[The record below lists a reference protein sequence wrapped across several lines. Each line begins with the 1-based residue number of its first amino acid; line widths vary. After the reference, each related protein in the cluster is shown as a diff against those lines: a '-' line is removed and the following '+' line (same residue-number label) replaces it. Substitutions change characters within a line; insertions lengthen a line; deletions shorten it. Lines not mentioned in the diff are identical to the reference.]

1 MTRNEYIQAFNT
13 TIDSKVKPLIGE
25 SAILSIINF
34 WLNQID
40 STIVASGRFKKDIA
54 TIASRAGNDDI
65 KKTFKGSRVLAYLV
79 NKDLLNKFGVESRR
93 GRGTIG
99 YYWFGDVEKYH
110 LDKQGYTVSKFA
122 NRWAREFR
130 NNKMSIIKSATKL
143 MGGDFRT
150 ICHLAEHMVKV
161 KDSGEN
167 QVIIT
172 VKREFYTPEATPENI
187 KKYLDVACTLTH
199 QLQCALNYMRTVEK
213 IKVDPITSCHGWK
226 GYKIVVTLREVKCA
240 KQPTD
245 AEIYKK
251 KSEEIMNAPQE
262 VTTLE
267 DLIDNLNN
275 EPVKQK
281 APEIVAL
288 ETAYNEALAVNKKA
302 TEDYTKA
309 KRLWEE
315 STNRLDKL
323 EQALELLK

>member
-13 TIDSKVKPLIGE
+13 TIDAKVKPLTGE
-25 SAILSIINF
+25 LSILSIINF

-65 KKTFKGSRVLAYLV
+65 KKTFKGSRVLSYLV
-79 NKDLLNKFGVESRR
+79 NKDLLHKFGVESRR
-93 GRGTIG
+93 GKGTIG
-99 YYWFGDVEKYH
+99 YHWFGDVEKYY
-110 LDKQGYTVSKFA
+110 LDKQGYTVSEFA
-122 NRWAREFR
+122 HCWAREFR
-130 NNKMSIIKSATKL
+130 DNKMSIIKSATKL
-143 MGGDFRT
+143 MDGDYRT
-150 ICHLAEHMVKV
+150 ISHLAEHMINVKE
-161 KDSGEN
+161 SGEN

-172 VKREFYTPEATPENI
+172 VKYEFFTPQATPENV
-187 KKYLDVACTLTH
+187 KKYLDVASTLTS
-199 QLQCALNYMRTVEK
+199 QMQCALNCMHTVEK
-213 IKVDPITSCHGWK
+213 IKVDPITSTHGWK
-226 GYKIVVTLREVKCA
+226 GWKIVATLREVKCA
-240 KQPTD
+240 KQPTV

-262 VTTLE
+262 TTLE

-275 EPVKQK
+275 EPVEQK

-288 ETAYNEALAVNKKA
+288 EMAYNKALAVNKKA

>member
-13 TIDSKVKPLIGE
+13 TIDAKVKPLTGE
-25 SAILSIINF
+25 SAILLIINY

-93 GRGTIG
+93 GKGTIG
-99 YYWFGDVEKYH
+99 YHWFGDVEKYY
-110 LDKQGYTVSKFA
+110 LDKQGYTASEFA
-122 NRWAREFR
+122 NCWAREFR
-130 NNKMSIIKSATKL
+130 DNKMSIIKSATKL
-143 MGGDFRT
+143 MDGDYRT
-150 ICHLAEHMVKV
+150 ISHLAEHMINVKE
-161 KDSGEN
+161 SGEN

-172 VKREFYTPEATPENI
+172 VKYEFFTPQATPENV
-187 KKYLDVACTLTH
+187 KKYLDVASTLTS
-199 QLQCALNYMRTVEK
+199 QMQCALNCMRTVEK
-213 IKVDPITSCHGWK
+213 IKVDPITSTHGWK
-226 GYKIVVTLREVKCA
+226 GWKIVATLREVKCA
-240 KQPTD
+240 KQPTV

-262 VTTLE
+262 TTLE

-275 EPVKQK
+275 EPVEQK

-288 ETAYNEALAVNKKA
+288 EMAYNKALAVNKKA

>member
-1 MTRNEYIQAFNT
+1 MTRNEYIQAFNA
-13 TIDSKVKPLIGE
+13 TIDTKVKPLTGE
-25 SAILSIINF
+25 SAILLIINY

-79 NKDLLNKFGVESRR
+79 NKDLLHKFGVESNR
-93 GRGTIG
+93 GKGTIG
-99 YYWFGDVEKYH
+99 YHWFGDIEKYY
-110 LDKQGYTVSKFA
+110 LDKQGYTVSEFA
-122 NRWAREFR
+122 HCWAREFR
-130 NNKMSIIKSATKL
+130 DNKMSIIKSATKL

-150 ICHLAEHMVKV
+150 ISHLAEHMIKV
-161 KDSGEN
+161 KESGEN

-172 VKREFYTPEATPENI
+172 VKHEFFTPVATPENV

-199 QLQCALNYMRTVEK
+199 QLVCALNYMRTVEK
-213 IKVDPITSCHGWK
+213 IKVDPITSTHGWK
-226 GYKIVVTLREVKCA
+226 GWKIVVTLREVKCA
-240 KQPTD
+240 KQPTVT
-245 AEIYKK
+245 EIHKK

-262 VTTLE
+262 TTLE

-281 APEIVAL
+281 APEIIAL
-288 ETAYNEALAVNKKA
+288 ETAYNKALAVNKKA

>member
-1 MTRNEYIQAFNT
+1 MTRNEYIRAFNT
-13 TIDSKVKPLIGE
+13 TIDAKVKPLTGE
-25 SAILSIINF
+25 SAILSIINS

-40 STIVASGRFKKDIA
+40 STIVASGRFEKDIA
-54 TIASRAGNDDI
+54 TIASRAGKDDI

-79 NKDLLNKFGVESRR
+79 NKDLLNKFGVESRH
-93 GRGTIG
+93 GKGTIG
-99 YYWFGDVEKYH
+99 YHWFGDVEKYY
-110 LDKQGYTVSKFA
+110 LDKQGYTVSEFA
-122 NRWAREFR
+122 NCWAREFR
-130 NNKMSIIKSATKL
+130 DNKMSIIKSATKL
-143 MGGDFRT
+143 MGSDYRT
-150 ICHLAEHMVKV
+150 ISHLAEHMINVKE
-161 KDSGEN
+161 SGEN

-172 VKREFYTPEATPENI
+172 VKYEFFTPVATPENV
-187 KKYLDVACTLTH
+187 KKYLDVASTLTS
-199 QLQCALNYMRTVEK
+199 QMQCALNYMRTVEK
-213 IKVDPITSCHGWK
+213 IKVDPITSTHGWK
-226 GYKIVVTLREVKCA
+226 GWKIVVTLREVKCA

-251 KSEEIMNAPQE
+251 KSEEIMNAPHE

-288 ETAYNEALAVNKKA
+288 ETAYNEALAINKKA

>member
-13 TIDSKVKPLIGE
+13 TIDAKVKPLTGE
-25 SAILSIINF
+25 SAILSIINS

-40 STIVASGRFKKDIA
+40 STIVASCRFEKDIA

-93 GRGTIG
+93 GKGTIG
-99 YYWFGDVEKYH
+99 YHWFGDVEKYY
-110 LDKQGYTVSKFA
+110 LDKQGYTVSEFA
-122 NRWAREFR
+122 NCWAREFR
-130 NNKMSIIKSATKL
+130 DNKMSIIKSATKL
-143 MGGDFRT
+143 MDGDYRT
-150 ICHLAEHMVKV
+150 ISHLAEHMVKV
-161 KDSGEN
+161 KESGEN

-172 VKREFYTPEATPENI
+172 VKHEFFTPVATPENV
-187 KKYLDVACTLTH
+187 KKYLDAASMLTS

-213 IKVDPITSCHGWK
+213 IKVDPITSTHGWK
-226 GYKIVVTLREVKCA
+226 GWKFVVTLREVKCA
-240 KQPTD
+240 KQPTV
-245 AEIYKK
+245 AEIHKK

-262 VTTLE
+262 TTLE

-275 EPVKQK
+275 EPVEQK

-288 ETAYNEALAVNKKA
+288 EMAYNKALAVNKKA

>member
-1 MTRNEYIQAFNT
+1 MTRNEYIQAFNA
-13 TIDSKVKPLIGE
+13 TIDTKVKPLTGE
-25 SAILSIINF
+25 SAIISIINF

-40 STIVASGRFKKDIA
+40 STIVASCRFEKDIA

-79 NKDLLNKFGVESRR
+79 NKDLLNKFGVESRH
-93 GRGTIG
+93 GKGTVG
-99 YYWFGDVEKYH
+99 YHWFGDVEKYY
-110 LDKQGYTVSKFA
+110 LDNQGYTVSEFA
-122 NRWAREFR
+122 NCWAREFR
-130 NNKMSIIKSATKL
+130 DNKMSIIKSATKL
-143 MGGDFRT
+143 MGGDYRT
-150 ICHLAEHMVKV
+150 ISHLAEHMINVKE
-161 KDSGEN
+161 SGEN

-172 VKREFYTPEATPENI
+172 VKYGFFTPVATPENV
-187 KKYLDVACTLTH
+187 KKYFDAASTLTS
-199 QLQCALNYMRTVEK
+199 QMQCALNYMRAVEK
-213 IKVDPITSCHGWK
+213 IKVDPITSTHGWK
-226 GYKIVVTLREVKCA
+226 GWKIVVTLREVKCA

-245 AEIYKK
+245 AEI
-251 KSEEIMNAPQE
+251 MNAPQE
-262 VTTLE
+262 TTLE

-275 EPVKQK
+275 EPVEQK

-288 ETAYNEALAVNKKA
+288 EMAYNKALAVNKKA

>member
-13 TIDSKVKPLIGE
+13 TIDAKVKPLIGE

-93 GRGTIG
+93 GKGTIG
-99 YYWFGDVEKYH
+99 YHWFGDVEKYY
-110 LDKQGYTVSKFA
+110 LDNQGYTVSGFA
-122 NRWAREFR
+122 NCWAREFR
-130 NNKMSIIKSATKL
+130 DNKMSIIKSATKL

-150 ICHLAEHMVKV
+150 ISHLAEHMIKV
-161 KDSGEN
+161 KESGEN

-172 VKREFYTPEATPENI
+172 VKHEFFTPVATPENV

-199 QLQCALNYMRTVEK
+199 QVQCALNYMRTVEK
-213 IKVDPITSCHGWK
+213 IKVDPITSAHGWK
-226 GYKIVVTLREVKCA
+226 GWKIVVSLREVKCA
-240 KQPTD
+240 KQPTV
-245 AEIYKK
+245 AEIHKK

-262 VTTLE
+262 TTLE

-288 ETAYNEALAVNKKA
+288 ETAYNEALAINKKA
-302 TEDYTKA
+302 NEDYTKA

>member
-13 TIDSKVKPLIGE
+13 TIDTKVKPLTGE
-25 SAILSIINF
+25 SAILSIINS

-40 STIVASGRFKKDIA
+40 STIVASCLFKKDIA
-54 TIASRAGNDDI
+54 SIASRVDNDDI

-93 GRGTIG
+93 GKGTIG
-99 YYWFGDVEKYH
+99 YHWFGDVEKYY
-110 LDKQGYTVSKFA
+110 LDNRGYTVSEFA
-122 NRWAREFR
+122 NCWAREFR
-130 NNKMSIIKSATKL
+130 DNKMSIIKSATKL

-150 ICHLAEHMVKV
+150 ISHLAEHMIKV
-161 KDSGEN
+161 KESGEN
-167 QVIIT
+167 QVIIA
-172 VKREFYTPEATPENI
+172 VKYEFFTPVATPENV

-199 QLQCALNYMRTVEK
+199 QVQCALNYMRTVEK
-213 IKVDPITSCHGWK
+213 IKVDPITSTHGWK
-226 GYKIVVTLREVKCA
+226 GWKIVVTLREVKCA
-240 KQPTD
+240 KQPTV
-245 AEIYKK
+245 AEIHKK
-251 KSEEIMNAPQE
+251 KSEEIMNAPHE

-281 APEIVAL
+281 APEIIAL

>member
-13 TIDSKVKPLIGE
+13 VIDTKVKPLIGE
-25 SAILSIINF
+25 SAIISIINS

-40 STIVASGRFKKDIA
+40 SAIVASCRFEKDIA
-54 TIASRAGNDDI
+54 AIANRAGNDDI

-93 GRGTIG
+93 GKGTVG
-99 YYWFGDVEKYH
+99 YSWFGDVEKCH
-110 LDKQGYTVSKFA
+110 FDVQGDTVSLFA
-122 NRWAREFR
+122 NRWAREFK

-150 ICHLAEHMVKV
+150 ICHMAEHMIKV
-161 KDSGEN
+161 KESGEN

-172 VKREFYTPEATPENI
+172 VNHEFFTPKATVENV

-213 IKVDPITSCHGWK
+213 IKVDPITSSHGWK

-240 KQPTD
+240 KQPTV

-251 KSEEIMNAPQE
+251 KSEEIMNEPQE

-288 ETAYNEALAVNKKA
+288 ETAYNKALAVNKKA
-302 TEDYTKA
+302 TEEYTKA

>member
-13 TIDSKVKPLIGE
+13 TIDAKVKPLIGE

-93 GRGTIG
+93 GKGTVG
-99 YYWFGDVEKYH
+99 YHWFGDVEKYH
-110 LDKQGYTVSKFA
+110 LDKQGYTVSEFA

-167 QVIIT
+167 QVIVT

-199 QLQCALNYMRTVEK
+199 QLLCALNYMRTVEK

-245 AEIYKK
+245 VEIYKK
-251 KSEEIMNAPQE
+251 KNEEIMNAPQE
-262 VTTLE
+262 VKWAE
-267 DLIDNLNN
+267 AINNVPDN
-275 EPVKQK
+275 VR
-281 APEIVAL
+281 PEVIAL
-288 ETAYNEALAVNKKA
+288 EKAYSEALEHNKIL
-302 TEDYTKA
+302 TEAYTKA
-309 KRLWEE
+309 KKLWEE

>member
-13 TIDSKVKPLIGE
+13 TIDAKVKPLIGE
-25 SAILSIINF
+25 SAILLIINY

-54 TIASRAGNDDI
+54 TIASRAGKDDI

-93 GRGTIG
+93 GKGTIG
-99 YYWFGDVEKYH
+99 YHWFGDVEKYY
-110 LDKQGYTVSKFA
+110 LDNQGYTVSEFA
-122 NRWAREFR
+122 NCWAREFR
-130 NNKMSIIKSATKL
+130 DNKMSIIKSATKL
-143 MGGDFRT
+143 MGGDYRT
-150 ICHLAEHMVKV
+150 ISHLAEHMIKV
-161 KDSGEN
+161 KESGAN

-172 VKREFYTPEATPENI
+172 AKYGFFTPVATPENV
-187 KKYLDVACTLTH
+187 KKYFDAASTLTS
-199 QLQCALNYMRTVEK
+199 QMQCALNYMRTVEK
-213 IKVDPITSCHGWK
+213 IKVDPITSTHGWK
-226 GYKIVVTLREVKCA
+226 GWKIVVTLREVKCA
-240 KQPTD
+240 KQPTV
-245 AEIYKK
+245 AEIHKK
-251 KSEEIMNAPQE
+251 KNEEIMNAPHE